1 MGSARHPD
9 AATPGS
15 WPSMLRARLYS
26 AGGLRLVVPAA
37 ILSVAAGAVLLW
49 RTLAW
54 QPAAT
59 VDAWAYA
66 AWGQAL
72 ARAERP
78 LFELG
83 ATTPKPLAALLG
95 VFVAPLPAERAFAVV
110 VALAA
115 AVLVGALFAAAFRAE
130 GTVAAAV
137 SVVVLVIA
145 LPLGKILAFAYV
157 DAVVAALV
165 MLGVALRGPWRIAA
179 LILAGLLRPEAWL
192 LAGVAGLTE
201 TRGSFRRRVL
211 AGAIAGLAAPL
222 LWIVSDLVLTGDPLG
237 TLHWQSDRIRQQG
250 IGELPWSEVPS
261 ELWSGL
267 TGPSGAVLVIVG
279 FVGLG
284 WHYLRTRDSG
294 AAGAMPLAVALIW
307 PLAMAL
313 ESPESG
319 GLIPRYFLPVIPVL
333 ALGCGLLAAMLVPIR
348 VRVAWPVPVLSL
360 AAVILI
366 FVVVF
371 LDAPPGAPSQVTRNE
386 AIIAA
391 RPILEPV
398 LSCGRLGT
406 TRRTAARG
414 VIPQLAASTRRS
426 LRAFGVYRPRRSF
439 AGVLDFSLRPRPPS
453 PSLPPWPRRGTPLGP
468 LAISPEC
475 ESQPGAGM
483 PSALPSTL
491 TGPRHRRPSFRP

>member
-15 WPSMLRARLYS
+15 WPRVLRPRSYS
-26 AGGLRLVVPAA
+26 AEGLRLAVPAA
-37 ILSVAAGAVLLW
+37 VLSVAAGAVFLW

-59 VDAWAYA
+59 VDPWAYA
-66 AWGQAL
+66 SWGQAL

-95 VFVAPLPAERAFAVV
+95 AFVAPLPAERAFAVV
-110 VALAA
+110 VVLAA
-115 AVLVGALFAAAFRAE
+115 AVLVGALFAAAFRTE
-130 GTVAAAV
+130 GTLAAV
-137 SVVVLVIA
+137 ASVVILVIA
-145 LPLGKILAFAYV
+145 LPLGQILSFAYV

-165 MLGVALRGPWRIAA
+165 MLGVALRGPWRLAA

-192 LAGVAGLTE
+192 LAGAAGLMDTG
-201 TRGSFRRRVL
+201 GSFRRRVL
-211 AGAIAGLAAPL
+211 AGAIAGVTAPL
-222 LWIVSDLVLTGDPLG
+222 LWIVSDVVLTGDPLG

-250 IGELPWSEVPS
+250 IGDLPWSEVPS

-267 TGPSGAVLVIVG
+267 TGPSGVVLVIVG

-284 WHYLRTRDSG
+284 WHYLRTRGTD
-294 AAGAMPLAVALIW
+294 AADALPLAVALLW
-307 PLAMAL
+307 PLALAL
-313 ESPESG
+313 ESPEAG

-333 ALGCGLLAAMLVPIR
+333 ALGCGLLAAILVPVR
-348 VRVAWPVPVLSL
+348 VRVAWPVSVLSL
-360 AAVILI
+360 AAAILVI
-366 FVVVF
+366 VVVF

-386 AIIAA
+386 AVIGA

-426 LRAFGVYRPRRSF
+426 LSEFGVYRPGGRF
-439 AGVLDFSLRPRPPS
+439 AGVLDFSLRSRPPS
-453 PSLPPWPRRGTPLGP
+453 PSLPPWPRRSIPLGT
-468 LAISPEC
+468 LAIAPDC
-475 ESQPGAGM
+475 A
-483 PSALPSTL
+483 
-491 TGPRHRRPSFRP
+491 R